1 MNRTGH
7 NVYSETDVKRIADFI
22 IQHQATL
29 LVAEEVLDIP
39 HSSIHWLMCNKL
51 LDIDIE
57 AYTQVRVIFNHHKR
71 VKVKP
76 RKRAKEVD
84 RVVTG

>member
-7 NVYSETDVKRIADFI
+7 NVYSEADVKRIADFI

-29 LVAEEVLDIP
+29 LLAEEVLDIP
-39 HSSIHWLMCNKL
+39 HSSIHWLMSNKL
-51 LDIDIE
+51 LGIDTE
-57 AYTQVRVIFNHHKR
+57 AYTQVRIIFNLHKR

-76 RKRAKEVD
+76 RKIAKEVD
-84 RVVTG
+84 RVVAG

>member
-7 NVYSETDVKRIADFI
+7 NVCLRIDVKRIADFI

-51 LDIDIE
+51 LDIDIG
-57 AYTQVRVIFNHHKR
+57 AYTQVRVVFNHHKR

-76 RKRAKEVD
+76 RKIAKEVD
-84 RVVTG
+84 RVVAG